1 MRQIITKNE
10 NQDDILIP
18 VQLSAN
24 HAQLSLEET
33 LKDYAQSQ
41 MAVSINP
48 HADVEA
54 VRYRP
59 DIGVEVIIRPEFL
72 RQGSYANDYTFAGF
86 NIASLYAQSPIMRN
100 SVFVFDYYD
109 SDDTAKQHFLFSQ
122 VARANE
128 RGSYMVGNGFILPSI
143 SVSANSR
150 SEFNVLYMPRTAT
163 ASTVYLKISFFNSST
178 GKTVVFQRDSG
189 IGEESNLFIPIKL
202 TSDKKYSFDNFT
214 GTTLSVYQSTVFG
227 AIIEEDKK
235 AKNITPKPKVEIERG
250 YYRPLAKDP
259 EILRSA

>member
-1 MRQIITKNE
+1 MQQITTTND
-10 NQDDILIP
+10 NQDDIILP

-41 MAVSINP
+41 MVVSINP
-48 HADVEA
+48 HLDVEA

-59 DIGVEVIIRPEFL
+59 AIGVELVIRPEFL
-72 RQGSYANDYTFAGF
+72 KKGAYANDYTFAGF
-86 NIASLYAQSPIMRN
+86 NIASLYAQSPLMSN
-100 SVFVFDYYD
+100 SVFIFDYYD

-128 RGSYMVGNGFILPSI
+128 QGSYMVGNGFILPSI
-143 SVSANSR
+143 SVSATSR
-150 SEFNVLYMPRTAT
+150 NEFNVLYMPRTVST
-163 ASTVYLKISFFNSST
+163 STVYLKISFFNSST
-178 GKTVVFQRDSG
+178 GTTIVFQRDNG
-189 IGEESNLFIPIKL
+189 AGDESKLFIPIKL
-202 TSDKKYSFDNFT
+202 TSDKKYSFDNFA
-214 GTTLSVYQSTVFG
+214 GGTLSVYQSTVFG
-227 AIIEEDKK
+227 AVTEEDKN

-250 YYRPLAKDP
+250 YYRPLVQDP